1 MHSEF
6 EMGMM
11 GELNFF
17 LGLQIKQLKEGT
29 FINQAKYIRDL
40 LKRFNMEESK
50 TMKIPMSSSIKLDKD
65 EKGARLKVR
74 FDIALFNIM
83 ENYQRYKQKFTQKK
97 EPIFSTLVRAF
108 YSRATYGLG
117 GPIISIV
124 RGVEIQL
131 DPESICRI
139 FDIAPV
145 GLKVYESKAWPIV
158 PGFEPR
164 EAIQR
169 MWELED
175 THEMGKPS
183 AYSLT
188 VISGVLHHM
197 ICSIPLPRGGQRY
210 EVSYLEV
217 FLMDSILT
225 GRQIH
230 VGYLIMMHM
239 ISCCE
244 STTRILPYNRF
255 LTKVFKDAR
264 VDLSRETDY
273 EAPNIYNTYDEQS
286 LGLMKFEKAPD
297 DSWIRRV
304 EKPPKEPELDIP
316 PLQSEGVQ
324 FEVTFPKPMMYDP
337 TYTTRP
343 SSQPSFIEP
352 PPIETSPH

>member
-1 MHSEF
+1 MTI
-6 EMGMM
+6 
-11 GELNFF
+11 
-17 LGLQIKQLKEGT
+17 Q
-29 FINQAKYIRDL
+29 
-40 LKRFNMEESK
+40 
-50 TMKIPMSSSIKLDKD
+50 
-65 EKGARLKVR
+65 
-74 FDIALFNIM
+74 
-83 ENYQRYKQKFTQKK
+83 

-304 EKPPKEPELDIP
+304 EKPP
-316 PLQSEGVQ
+316 VQ
-324 FEVTFPKPMMYDP
+324 ARGQGQVHLRLEEEVEM
-337 TYTTRP
+337 
-343 SSQPSFIEP
+343 
-352 PPIETSPH
+352 